1 MDRERQEIKREIIKE
16 MLFDRLYRCIEIVN
30 DEAKFDKYN
39 LDNDDLL
46 YMLRQYDPEKFDTY
60 VEILRGGRH
69 E

>member
-1 MDRERQEIKREIIKE
+1 

-30 DEAKFDKYN
+30 DETKFDKYN

-60 VEILRGGRH
+60 VEILRGGKH